1 MKRRD
6 RMELGRATRTL
17 TTPGFDWVCGP
28 MKSVT
33 RHNAESFLLLLTRIG
48 VEDMILRTD
57 PTTIQNW
64 RGSGSGYL
72 TDRKV
77 VGKDI
82 LWDSSIHDL
91 RVRVRL
97 EFVEEDIPAGMS
109 IEIEK
114 VTSGTRRRYRCES
127 SELVI
132 RGLRRFQ
139 DLRRMQELEAAIA
152 ASKKGGAE

>member
-1 MKRRD
+1 MKKRN
-6 RMELGRATRTL
+6 MLELGHVARVL

-28 MKSVT
+28 MRQVT
-33 RHNAESFLLLLTRIG
+33 RHNAESFMLLLTRIG
-48 VEDMILRTD
+48 AEDMILRTD
-57 PTTIQNW
+57 PILIQNW

-82 LWDSSIHDL
+82 LWDSSSHDL
-91 RVRVRL
+91 RVRLRL

-114 VTSGTRRRYRCES
+114 VNSGTRRRYRCES
-127 SELVI
+127 SELII

-139 DLRRMQELEAAIA
+139 DLRRIQELEGAIA
-152 ASKKGGAE
+152 PSKQRG

>member
-1 MKRRD
+1 MKKRD

-17 TTPGFDWVCGP
+17 LSPGFDWVCGP

-33 RHNAESFLLLLTRIG
+33 RHNVESFMLLLTRVG
-48 VEDMILRTD
+48 AEDMILRTN
-57 PTTIQNW
+57 PITIQNW
-64 RGSGSGYL
+64 RGSGSGYIA
-72 TDRKV
+72 DRKV

-82 LWDSSIHDL
+82 LWDSNSHDL
-91 RVRVRL
+91 RVRLRL

-114 VTSGTRRRYRCES
+114 ISSGTRRRYRCES
-127 SELVI
+127 SELII

-139 DLRRMQELEAAIA
+139 DLRRLQELEGAIA
-152 ASKKGGAE
+152 PSKQRG